1 MMDEIMD
8 LHIEIEGL
16 EDKINLYKKAFDEI
30 VEELRKYQGDRGLQ
44 KRSGWKDTFYDGIE
58 YAVDVI
64 NEVKE
69 NIENADSD

>member
-8 LHIEIEGL
+8 LHIKIEGL
-16 EDKINLYKKAFDEI
+16 EDTINLYKKAFDEI
-30 VEELRKYQGDRGLQ
+30 VEELRKYQGNRSLQ